1 MGIDFDKGTRID
13 RQKIEEVMSLI
24 RTWVKPEE
32 LKYDEE
38 LDCLSFV
45 RRDRNDEPH
54 YLYIFNIE
62 DITIDPDMMVLRTS
76 GRSTIYIHSSGMV
89 TVMTH

>member
-1 MGIDFDKGTRID
+1 MGIAFGEEPRTD
-13 RQKIEEVMSLI
+13 RQKIEEAMSLI

-32 LKYDEE
+32 LKYDED

-54 YLYIFNIE
+54 YLYIFNIRRIGIE
-62 DITIDPDMMVLRTS
+62 PDMLSLHTY
-76 GRSTIYIHSSGMV
+76 GGSTIYIHDSGMV
-89 TVMTH
+89 SVMTH